1 MTDPKE
7 TQFVDLFLDP
17 LKMAQMGRFIK
28 DVESLELLRHIVQ
41 KLNFVTLKDLA

>member
-7 TQFVDLFLDP
+7 TQFVALFLDP

-28 DVESLELLRHIVQ
+28 DVKSLELLRYIVQ